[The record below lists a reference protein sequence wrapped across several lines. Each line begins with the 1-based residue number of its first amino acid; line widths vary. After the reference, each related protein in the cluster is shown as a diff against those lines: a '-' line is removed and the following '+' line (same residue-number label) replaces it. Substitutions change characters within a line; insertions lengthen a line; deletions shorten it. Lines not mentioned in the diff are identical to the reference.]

1 MSARRSAMIPLT
13 PFGAT
18 AREAAMV
25 LVVIDT
31 QTHTRRTFVVPVKA
45 GHASPEPARII
56 AYTPRG

>member
-1 MSARRSAMIPLT
+1 
-13 PFGAT
+13 
-18 AREAAMV
+18 MV